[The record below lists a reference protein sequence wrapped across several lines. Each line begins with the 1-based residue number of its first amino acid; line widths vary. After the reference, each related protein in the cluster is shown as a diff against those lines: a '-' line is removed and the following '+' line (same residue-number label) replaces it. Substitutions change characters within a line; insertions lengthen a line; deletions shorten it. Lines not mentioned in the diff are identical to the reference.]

1 MFCGDLDHLVS
12 YVKSE
17 DLGMVRNHIL
27 LAPTNT
33 KPLFFQLNFP
43 LFCLLIID
51 TTLGR
56 LTIRPRPEN
65 SGRDV
70 VANEK

>member
-33 KPLFFQLNFP
+33 KPLFFPIKFS
-43 LFCLLIID
+43 LILSTYHWSYFGEVD
-51 TTLGR
+51 
-56 LTIRPRPEN
+56 N
-65 SGRDV
+65 
-70 VANEK
+70 